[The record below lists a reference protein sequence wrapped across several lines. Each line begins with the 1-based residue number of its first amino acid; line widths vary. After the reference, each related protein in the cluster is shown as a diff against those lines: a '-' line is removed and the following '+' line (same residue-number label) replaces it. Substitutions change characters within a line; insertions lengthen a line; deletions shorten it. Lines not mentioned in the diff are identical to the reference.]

1 MNPTIQLTALN
12 RIQIPTWRWLA
23 MNETTVDIDADLT
36 LPYRGGVLTGA
47 EEVEI
52 SRFFTPVAIPHL
64 PADLERLR
72 TFVAAH
78 HNYTLRLTIAQ
89 GVQVA
94 EPIVLDFLLDA
105 ASPVLVDELEIHAEA
120 GSRATVVVRYRSDG
134 AAKGFHAGFAAVWAE
149 AGSDVRL
156 ITIQHLGDQDTH
168 LSGSAVTVGE
178 GGDGSI
184 LSCDTGGGQVISG
197 SNISLAGS
205 KSRGGLEAMYLG
217 REGSTQ
223 DFNYRL
229 EARAP
234 ESEGHIVCRGALA
247 GNAKKTMKSTLDFIR
262 GAVGAKGREEETVL
276 SLSDRAIHRSIPL
289 LLCGEDNVEGSHA
302 TSSGRVDPLKL
313 TYLMSRGLSRPEA
326 VRLMVEASLTPLVN
340 RLPTARL
347 RDEVVQQ
354 IREVI
359 DDGQR

>member
-1 MNPTIQLTALN
+1 MKLTALN

-23 MNETTVDIDADLT
+23 MNETTLDIDADLT

-47 EEVEI
+47 EEVKI
-52 SRFFTPVAIPHL
+52 SRTTTQAAIPHL
-64 PADLERLR
+64 RPDLERLR
-72 TFVAAH
+72 TFVAEH
-78 HNYTLRLTIAQ
+78 HNYRLCLTIAR

-105 ASPVLVDELEIHAEA
+105 ASAVLVDELEIRSEA

-134 AAKGFHAGFAAVWAE
+134 EAKGFHAGFASVWAE
-149 AGSDVRL
+149 AGSEVRL
-156 ITIQHLGDQDTH
+156 ITIQHLGEHDTH
-168 LSGSAVTVGE
+168 LYGSVVTVGE
-178 GGDGSI
+178 GGDGSL

-197 SNISLAGS
+197 ATISLAERR
-205 KSRGGLEAMYLG
+205 SRGGLEAMYLG

-229 EARAP
+229 EARGR

-289 LLCGEDNVEGSHA
+289 LLSGEDNVEGSHA
-302 TSSGRVDPLKL
+302 TSSGRIDPLKL
-313 TYLMSRGLSRPEA
+313 TYLMSRGLSRREA
-326 VRLMVEASLTPLVN
+326 IRLMVEASFTPLVN

-347 RDEVVQQ
+347 RDEVLEQ